1 MSIFFGH
8 VGADDVHAG
17 AQDGFHGFEILF
29 NFVVFQCVVWF
40 AEGDIDGVV
49 GIGKNEFRGVG
60 GAIVFS
66 DFFFGES
73 FETGWDKDAI
83 FVVFERDILR
93 LNFFAFAI
101 FNHNGSVVL
110 HTTIDD
116 THNDASNDC
125 NNSDDDDGNKD
136 AFASVA
142 FIGGSGL
149 DRAGL

>member
-1 MSIFFGH
+1 MSIFFGR
-8 VGADDVHAG
+8 VGADDTSMAG
-17 AQDGFHGFEILF
+17 APDGFHGFEILF
-29 NFVVFQCVVWF
+29 NFVVFQCVVWL
-40 AEGDIDGVV
+40 AEGDIDGVGTLAKRV
-49 GIGKNEFRGVG
+49 QGRQV

-136 AFASVA
+136 A
-142 FIGGSGL
+142 L
-149 DRAGL
+149 C